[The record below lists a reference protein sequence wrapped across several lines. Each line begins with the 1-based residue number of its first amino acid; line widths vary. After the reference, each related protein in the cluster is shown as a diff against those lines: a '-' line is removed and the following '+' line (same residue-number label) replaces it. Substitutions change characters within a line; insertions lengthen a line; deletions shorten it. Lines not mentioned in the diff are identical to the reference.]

1 MSQAYF
7 LGITA
12 DFSMKKTLSLLLIL
26 CPHCIS
32 FGQTQQPAPPQIQQD
47 SAFINGQLALSHE
60 KSQAISFVVWDH
72 WSGIT
77 RTENAMLDEDGK
89 LVIKFFIR
97 NTIPVLCQYEDKG
110 RHYLWLIVSPGDSL
124 TIVKNGSDV
133 TFSGKNAATS
143 EDYYHL
149 RTAQEWSSYYHVL
162 DTGYRF
168 EPEDYLVFRKDH
180 YNKDLELLGNYCKT
194 RDCSELFKSWY
205 LADAKVRYFTD
216 VMNYSWK
223 SANYGL
229 GSPVRLTGERK
240 EKYKAA
246 CLSDLD
252 LNDSSYAMSHFYSS
266 FLNQYSQ
273 KVEKRI
279 PFDQGQ
285 KVVYITKLNLLLDII
300 SKEVALEVNESSAD
314 KRALDNLLKKA
325 HEDTE
330 PDSAGLKTMWKLAER
345 YELPLQRALDI
356 WNADRWVKRINSIP
370 HQNARELTFL
380 HTFIR
385 FLDQVPNLD
394 YFYEQMY
401 PHIQNRDYRE
411 VLKREY
417 EKKKE
422 EDALIGNPQG
432 ITVMPKKYGE
442 SADKLLSS
450 IVKANRNKVI
460 VIDFWAAW
468 CAPCLDDFTNM
479 KPITEKLPADN
490 VSYVYLC
497 SQSSRDLWLKQ
508 IKKYGVKGQHY
519 FLSDTQYSEFQKR
532 FGLKAFPSY
541 IIVDAKRRIYKD
553 INLKDVRE
561 EKRFMEKLQ
570 GIMARDN

>member
-1 MSQAYF
+1 MKNA
-7 LGITA
+7 L
-12 DFSMKKTLSLLLIL
+12 FSLLIL
-26 CPHCIS
+26 FPLCAS
-32 FGQTQQPAPPQIQQD
+32 YGQTHHPVTKRMKQD
-47 SAFINGQLALSHE
+47 SAFINGHLILSHE
-60 KSQAISFVVWDH
+60 KSQSLSFVVWDH
-72 WSGIT
+72 WLGIT
-77 RTENAMLDEDGK
+77 RTENAMLDEAGK
-89 LVIKFFIR
+89 FEIKFFIR
-97 NTIPVLCQYEDKG
+97 NTLPVLCRYEDRGK
-110 RHYLWLIVSPGDSL
+110 HYVWLIISPGDSL

-133 TFSGKNAATS
+133 TFSGKNAAAS

-149 RTAQEWSSYYHVL
+149 RTAKEWSSYYNVL
-162 DTGYRF
+162 DTGYRL

-180 YNKDLELLGNYCKT
+180 YNRDLELLGNYCKT

-229 GSPVRLTGERK
+229 GSLVRLTGDRK

-246 CLSDLD
+246 YLSELD
-252 LNDSSYAMSHFYSS
+252 LNDPSYAMSYFYSL

-285 KVVYITKLNLLLDII
+285 KVVYITKLNFLLDII

-314 KRALDNLLKKA
+314 KRALDNLLKRA
-325 HEDTE
+325 HEDGE
-330 PDSAGLKTMWKLAER
+330 PDSADLKTMWKLAER
-345 YELPLQRALDI
+345 YELPLQRAMDI
-356 WNADRWVKRINSIP
+356 WNADRWVQQINSIP

-401 PHIQNRDYRE
+401 PHIQNPDYRE

-432 ITVMPKKYGE
+432 ITVMPKKNGE

-460 VIDFWAAW
+460 VIDFWATW

-479 KPITEKLPADN
+479 NPIKEKFPADSI
-490 VSYVYLC
+490 SYVYLC
-497 SQSSRDLWLKQ
+497 GQCSRDLWLKQ
-508 IKKYGVKGQHY
+508 IKKHSVRGQHY
-519 FLSDTQYSEFQKR
+519 FLSDIQYSEFQKK

-553 INLKDVRE
+553 ITLRDIRE
-561 EKRFMEKLQ
+561 EKRFIEKVQ